1 MVKECTALSKTY
13 WNLWKVDGLHIE
25 VCLTQRQI
33 SQLLLM
39 SSGSEDSDYV
49 TDLKRNLD
57 QARQE
62 IRELLEEKE
71 EVQHKMVTI

>member
-1 MVKECTALSKTY
+1 
-13 WNLWKVDGLHIE
+13 
-25 VCLTQRQI
+25 
-33 SQLLLM
+33 M

-71 EVQHKMVTI
+71 EVQHKTVTI

>member
-1 MVKECTALSKTY
+1 MKPLESRFI
-13 WNLWKVDGLHIE
+13 DGLHIE
-25 VCLTQRQI
+25 VFLTQRQI

-71 EVQHKMVTI
+71 EVQHKTVTI